1 MQKRG
6 QVTIFIILGIVVL
19 AVLAWLFFIKG
30 DILGTI
36 TGDERADVFVASQVE
51 PIKGLVDDCTRKQL
65 VDSIIYV
72 SRSGGYF
79 DPPVGEEYCEGYTED
94 LECEETFL
102 IAHSYV
108 EGQNRLVMLDKF
120 ASELQDYM
128 MEEENLNRLKGCI
141 NNGLNDFEDKGLSIS
156 NREFILGVPE
166 IGAEEVYQ
174 KVSFN
179 PPLEIKKD
187 DYVATVNEVVASAN
201 APLKRVQN
209 VAADITECYMG
220 MSIPDN
226 YNSYCEFEGSMITFN
241 AGWYGVDILKDS
253 DIMIGNMNNCNT
265 ECVDCYF
272 IRFDVEEFEAE
283 FNVLLKEC

>member
-19 AVLAWLFFIKG
+19 AVLAWLFFIQG
-30 DILGTI
+30 DLLGNI
-36 TGDERADVFVASQVE
+36 TSDERADVFVASQVE
-51 PIKGLVDDCTRKQL
+51 PIKGLVDECTREQL

-72 SRSGGYF
+72 SRGGGHF
-79 DPPVGEEYCEGYTED
+79 EPPVGEEYCETYDDD
-94 LECEETFL
+94 LECEDSFL
-102 IAHSYV
+102 IAHSYD
-108 EGQNRLVMLDKF
+108 EGQNRLITLDKF
-120 ASELQDYM
+120 AIELQDYM
-128 MEEENLNRLKGCI
+128 MEDKNLDRLKECI
-141 NNGLNDFEDKGLSIS
+141 NNGFNDFEDKGLSIS

-179 PPLEIKKD
+179 LPLEIKKD

-201 APLKRVQN
+201 APLKKVQN

-220 MSIPDN
+220 ISIPSD
-226 YNSYCEFEGSMITFN
+226 YNSYCSLNGITFN
-241 AGWYGVDILKDS
+241 AGWYGVDILKDP
-253 DIMIGNMNNCNT
+253 DIQVGNMNNCNT

-272 IRFDVEEFEAE
+272 VRFDVEEFEAE